1 MDRPVA
7 DVADAL
13 GARDARGE
21 EEEAMRVASEH
32 VGYGAMRV
40 QRQMLSHVHR
50 EDDIEFWQ
58 CAFASGCLAGGV
70 DDIRHELH

>member
-13 GARDARGE
+13 RARDACGE

-32 VGYGAMRV
+32 IGNGTMHV

-50 EDDIEFWQ
+50 EDDIEFGQ
-58 CAFASGCLAGGV
+58 CSFASGCLAAGV